1 MIVLLYPASNRCSR
15 FFQAAML
22 RRPDTPAPL
31 SSLLLRAFL
40 LFQAAMEPFDVAVAF
55 RVMIRRTPMCDAEP
69 PERFQEARRSE
80 LRSIV
85 GG

>member
-1 MIVLLYPASNRCSR
+1 
-15 FFQAAML
+15 
-22 RRPDTPAPL
+22 
-31 SSLLLRAFL
+31 
-40 LFQAAMEPFDVAVAF
+40 MEPFDVTVAF
-55 RVMIRRTPMCDAEP
+55 RVVIRRPPVPHAEP